1 MNEVTIG
8 SVHVR
13 HLQGS
18 CQVMKQLKGVRANG
32 SHQNKDSANERTARD
47 VTKLPRIGG
56 LEVTH
61 SKIDSGIKHLTP
73 RPHVASS
80 VRRAIVQYDTY
91 ISQVHDSHL
100 CNDAPV
106 TAAAYHVLS
115 SHTYFQNIV
124 CSRREKT
131 QHWLRWRRLRTQ
143 RRLRTRLMCTTH
155 ARSPLSS
162 LKSRSGLYRW
172 ASPRANT
179 TNSCLHIEKW
189 LRWVHFSINAFG
201 GRVF

>member
-1 MNEVTIG
+1 
-8 SVHVR
+8 
-13 HLQGS
+13 
-18 CQVMKQLKGVRANG
+18 MKQLKGVRANG

-91 ISQVHDSHL
+91 ISQVHDNQL
-100 CNDAPV
+100 CNGAPV
-106 TAAAYHVLS
+106 TTAAYHVLS
-115 SHTYFQNIV
+115 SHTQFQNSL

-162 LKSRSGLYRW
+162 RKSTSVLYR
-172 ASPRANT
+172 
-179 TNSCLHIEKW
+179 
-189 LRWVHFSINAFG
+189 
-201 GRVF
+201 